1 MTLSIQYNPYK
12 SNTEYQS
19 NLCIYGML
27 ITVNLPVGGETSFQ
41 AKFLTTVVYF
51 VFSDTISYCSI
62 DIKQQWSN
70 QPIIFPDQIIPI

>member
-27 ITVNLPVGGETSFQ
+27 ITVNLPVGGET
-41 AKFLTTVVYF
+41 
-51 VFSDTISYCSI
+51 
-62 DIKQQWSN
+62 
-70 QPIIFPDQIIPI
+70 